1 MAKDKAEIDL
11 EAMFGGDRPASKKKK
26 NRSPWPGRVI
36 VALLVLLAVAFT
48 VMLAMT
54 RLLPAKYLAFLV
66 AALVLLILVVAA
78 LVWDYK
84 KRSSFWTGTAL
95 AALAAFLLIGGLMAG
110 RQMFATFNTVTRPN
124 TQVTQVGVLVRA
136 EDKAQT
142 LNDLKTYD
150 FGILSSLDRESVDPA
165 LAQIGEQ
172 TGVTITP
179 QKFDGLTEL
188 IDALLQGRIG
198 AVAINLAYLDIL
210 EEMEGYEDIGV
221 RLREVSRVGVETET
235 AASSD
240 SDPAADGVFTVYISG
255 IDSRNG
261 MQARSR
267 SDVNI
272 IAVINTNTHQVLL
285 VSTPRDFFV
294 PLSISN
300 GKLDKLTH
308 AGIYGIEVSMDTLEM
323 LYDFE
328 MDYYF
333 KVSFT
338 GFEQII
344 DSLGGVTV
352 YSEYSFSS
360 VEGDHYREG
369 ENFLNGSQA
378 LAFAR
383 ERMAFSAGD
392 RQRGRNQMAVIKGVI
407 DKLTSVEVLKN

>member
-1 MAKDKAEIDL
+1 MAKDKEIDL
-11 EAMFGGDRPASKKKK
+11 KETLGGDRPASEKKK

-36 VALLVLLAVAFT
+36 VALLVLLAAAFT

-54 RLLPAKYLAFLV
+54 RLLPAKYLAVLA
-66 AALVLLILVVAA
+66 AALVLLILVVAL
-78 LVWDYK
+78 LVRDYK
-84 KRSSFWTGTAL
+84 KRNSFWTGAAL
-95 AALAAFLLIGGLMAG
+95 ASLAAFLLICGLMAG
-110 RQMFATFNTVTRPN
+110 RQVFATFSAVTRPG

-142 LNDLKTYD
+142 LNELKTYD
-150 FGILSSLDRESVDPA
+150 FGILSTLDRESVDSA
-165 LAQIGEQ
+165 LVQIGKQ
-172 TGVTITP
+172 TGVSIVP

-188 IDALLQGRIG
+188 VDALLQGRIG
-198 AVAINLAYLDIL
+198 AVAINLAYLDVL
-210 EEMEGYEDIGV
+210 EEMEGYEDIGT
-221 RLREVSRVGVETET
+221 RLREVSRVGVETKT
-235 AASSD
+235 ANSNNG
-240 SDPAADGVFTVYISG
+240 DPAADGVFTVYISG
-255 IDSRNG
+255 IDSRSG
-261 MQARSR
+261 MQAKSR

-272 IAVINTNTHQVLL
+272 IAVINTNTRQVVL

-300 GKLDKLTH
+300 GQLDKLTH

-360 VEGDHYREG
+360 VEGDRFKEG

-383 ERMAFSAGD
+383 ERKAFSAGD